1 MEHLTREQ
9 INELAEKWLN
19 KTITAKEEAQLYQWY
34 DADSEQPLNWP
45 GEDQSEDALKS
56 RLYKAIKERTIRS
69 QTLKLWVSSA
79 AAVILIM
86 AIASIFFLKNKQTTS
101 TTSQANYENRQ
112 NAAPTLTLSNGKK
125 ITLSHSGP
133 ETFTEIS
140 GISITKSSKGELIY
154 HISETNDQTNVTGY
168 NTIETPKGCQY
179 QIVLPDQTK
188 VWLNASSVL
197 TYPVKFKDGE
207 REVNLLGEG
216 YFEVAHNK
224 RIPFKV
230 TSPSNVVEV
239 LGTHFNVNAY
249 NNEPNARVTLLE
261 GSVRVENHNKLKRI
275 LLPGQQAVITGSNM
289 TVDNVDTE
297 LAVAWKDGNFFFDD
311 MPIFEI
317 MRQISRWYNVEEVV
331 YKGDLSAIRL
341 GGSISRTKSLQE
353 VLKLLEVTELVHF
366 TINERRI
373 IVTK

>member
-56 RLYKAIKERTIRS
+56 RLYKAIKKRTIRF

-79 AAVILIM
+79 AAAILIT
-86 AIASIFFLKNKQTTS
+86 AITSIFFLKNTQTTS
-101 TTSQANYENRQ
+101 TTSQAKYENRQ
-112 NAAPTLTLSNGKK
+112 NLAPTLTLSNGKK
-125 ITLSHSGP
+125 ITLSRSGP

-140 GISITKSSKGELIY
+140 GISITKSSKGELVY
-154 HISETNDQTNVTGY
+154 HISETNDQTDVIGY

-188 VWLNASSVL
+188 VWLNASSSL
-197 TYPVKFKDGE
+197 TYPVKFKGGQ

-224 RIPFKV
+224 KIPFKV

-261 GSVRVENHNKLKRI
+261 GSVRVENHNKLKHI
-275 LLPGQQAVITGSNM
+275 LSPGQQAVIAGSNI
-289 TVDNVDTE
+289 TVNNVDTE

>member
-45 GEDQSEDALKS
+45 GEDQSEDALKN

-331 YKGDLSAIRL
+331 YKGDLSTIRL